1 MFVLA
6 AVCGLKIVSINTLM
20 EKLLKISK
28 NLNRSVRYTMKS
40 VIWNEFA
47 EKSKIPRIMV
57 TERKAG

>member
-1 MFVLA
+1 MFCFGCRLR
-6 AVCGLKIVSINTLM
+6 LKIVSINTLM

-28 NLNRSVRYTMKS
+28 NLNRSIRYTMKS

-47 EKSKIPRIMV
+47 EKSKIPRIME